1 MKRSVYILMVSAGWC
16 AIPIHGQQTNGS
28 TDKTLV
34 PIVVTA
40 RQIKADEEMAEQVKT
55 ALHASSYVGDGHV
68 TVTTING
75 VVTLHGLV
83 FDEWDE
89 RAMKRIAR
97 RMPGV
102 RRVIDDLYLVQGG
115 D

>member
-1 MKRSVYILMVSAGWC
+1 MKRSVYILIVSAGWW
-16 AIPIHGQQTNGS
+16 AVPMHGQQTNDS
-28 TDKTLV
+28 TEKVLA

-40 RQIKADEEMAEQVKT
+40 RQIKADEEMAQQVKT
-55 ALHASSYVGDGHV
+55 ALRANSFVGDEHV
-68 TVTTING
+68 TVTMING
-75 VVTLHGLV
+75 VVTLHGMV